1 MHGARRDNTRTPS
14 RRRTQI
20 ARRLCALALASV
32 CSACAAASRSPEAG
46 RPRANEPPYPVTL
59 TADKDRTARALNA
72 WAALAHNGGL
82 AADAPAP
89 DLQPTTATPRAL
101 PAAANGALKLP
112 LVEIKSDNKENVDEA
127 TRESLRRFITSARD
141 LLGVSLDQISLTE
154 IVDEGAARVARYR
167 QKPFPYPLRGG
178 YGRLEIRFAPDRTVL
193 AVNSTAIPDTER
205 LARALV
211 LAQQQRITVTADQVA
226 QKLTGRTFT
235 VTARPTIQT
244 AAANAG
250 ASHSSTSEAATNT
263 NAPASQT
270 PAAGET
276 RTVAAGEP
284 VSVRQ
289 MVVYPVARDPNALEL
304 HLAWETQVGAAGDT
318 FVYLDAVTGEI
329 LAATHEQPPPQL
341 RESR

>member
-1 MHGARRDNTRTPS
+1 MHGARRDKTRTPS

-20 ARRLCALALASV
+20 ARRLCALALASAL
-32 CSACAAASRSPEAG
+32 SACAAASRGPDAG

-72 WAALAHNGGL
+72 WAALAHGGGL

-89 DLQPTTATPRAL
+89 ELQPITATPRAL
-101 PAAANGALKLP
+101 PAGATGALRLP
-112 LVEIKSDNKENVDEA
+112 LVEIKSGNKENQDEA

-141 LLGVSLDQISLTE
+141 LLGVSLDQLSLTE
-154 IVDEGAARVARYR
+154 IASDGTARVARYR

-193 AVNSTAIPDTER
+193 ALSSTAIPDTER

-211 LAQQQRITVTADQVA
+211 VAEQQLKITADQVA
-226 QKLTGRTFT
+226 QKLAGRTFT
-235 VTARPTIQT
+235 VTANAISATGTANPT
-244 AAANAG
+244 
-250 ASHSSTSEAATNT
+250 AATNT
-263 NAPASQT
+263 SQSNANAAGAPNPNPPT
-270 PAAGET
+270 AGET
-276 RTVAAGEP
+276 RTVAAGET
-284 VSVRQ
+284 VNVRQ
-289 MVVYPVARDPNALEL
+289 MVVYPVARDPGTLEL
-304 HLAWETQVGAAGDT
+304 HLAWEAQVGAAGDT